1 MKRIG
6 ILYDKESKKVFL
18 LPEQVKELTS
28 KGVTVN
34 VLTGVGNPLKIDDT
48 AYLSAGAK
56 IFEQWSSV
64 VEASD
69 IILKTNSFLKKELED
84 MNGKIAIT
92 MVNYLANVDMLYHML
107 ENNVTGLEW
116 CGLTNRNGY
125 VFFPKIEDLK
135 AKFILRQVKLAL
147 AKGLAKKDKHKV
159 TYPAHPKMLILNAT
173 FCGVALAKLALK
185 EGYEVTIADADEK
198 YLAELKDNNA
208 NLKIMPAHY
217 DLLVEEIK
225 DKNIFVNTAI
235 NPTDLT
241 KLRITKEMGLS
252 MPKGSMLIDAS
263 CENGYAFHFIK
274 KFADAELKWNN
285 VNNKFYYLVPADMT
299 DHFADETS
307 RLISNMSV
315 EYLLDIATNG
325 VKNSDIWKITNC
337 QDGKV
342 LNAAINRKLRLY

>member
-6 ILYDKESKKVFL
+6 ILYDKASKKAFL

-28 KGVTVN
+28 KGITVN
-34 VLTGVGNPLKIDDT
+34 VLTGVGNPLKIADT
-48 AYLSAGAK
+48 NYLSAGAK

-69 IILKTNSFLKKELED
+69 IILKTNSFLQKELEK

-92 MVNYLANVDMLYHML
+92 MVNYLTNVDMLYHML
-107 ENNVTGLEW
+107 ENKVTGLEW
-116 CGLTNRNGY
+116 CGLTNRSGY
-125 VFFPKIEDLK
+125 VFFPEIENLK
-135 AKFILRQVKLAL
+135 ATFILRQVKLAL
-147 AKGLAKKDKHKV
+147 AKGLAKKEKHKV

-173 FCGVALAKLALK
+173 FCGVALAKLALN
-185 EGYEVTIADADEK
+185 EGFEVTIADADEK
-198 YLAELKDNNA
+198 YLTELKNSNHK
-208 NLKIMPAHY
+208 LQTIPAHY
-217 DLLVEEIK
+217 DLLVENIK

-263 CENGYAFHFIK
+263 CENGYAFHFVK
-274 KFADAELKWNN
+274 KFADTDLKWNN
-285 VNNKFYYLVPADMT
+285 VNNRFYYLVPADMS
-299 DHFADETS
+299 DHFADNVS
-307 RLISNMSV
+307 RLISTKSV
-315 EYLLDIATNG
+315 RYLLDIAENG
-325 VKNSDIWKITNC
+325 VKGSDIWKITNC

-342 LNAAINRKLRLY
+342 LNATINRKLRLY